1 MKKAVM
7 RPVPDLIGIETK
19 GDVTWLRFLQHELAG
34 IDLQRMQS
42 LWRFLDQQS
51 EHPSKVVILEAPA
64 GLLSP
69 RSFDALMAG
78 ATAPAARDRKDS
90 DPRSQDLWQALEDL
104 RREENTQIQMVER
117 ITNLDALVIAVV
129 RGEIDLALL
138 GPVLCCDYQIAADD
152 TVFVNRILE
161 GGLPSVGGMM
171 WFLVNRHGSGV
182 ARKILWSGDDLP
194 ASRALE
200 LGLVSEVAPALELQ
214 SRAQAV
220 ARTFARKPRH
230 RLRAI
235 KALLKATD
243 DDLQPYLEQE
253 RRETNRSLGALIG
266 AKLARAEAT
275 ASPEVA
281 LT

>member
-1 MKKAVM
+1 MKKTLM
-7 RPVPDLIGIETK
+7 PPVPDLIGIETQ

-51 EHPSKVVILEAPA
+51 EHPSKVILLEAPA

-69 RSFDALMAG
+69 RSIDALMAG
-78 ATAPAARDRKDS
+78 APPSDTQDRKDS
-90 DPRSQDLWQALEDL
+90 RPRGQDLWQAVEDL

-117 ITNLDALVIAVV
+117 ITHLDAFVIAVIQ
-129 RGEIDLALL
+129 GEIDMALL
-138 GPVLCCDYQIAADD
+138 GPVLCCDYQIASDD

-161 GGLPSVGGMM
+161 GGLPSVGGMI
-171 WFLVNRHGSGV
+171 WFLVNRHGFGV
-182 ARKILWSGDDLP
+182 ARKILWSGDDLS

-200 LGLVSEVAPALELQ
+200 LGLVSNVAPPLELESQ
-214 SRAQAV
+214 AQAI
-220 ARTFARKPRH
+220 AESFARKPRH

-235 KALLKATD
+235 KALLKATSN
-243 DDLQPYLEQE
+243 DLQPYLEHE
-253 RRETNRSLGALIG
+253 RRETNRSLGSLVG
-266 AKLARAEAT
+266 ARPVRAEAS
-275 ASPEVA
+275 ASPEAA